1 MEGGKIIFFG
11 FCFLLTACSE
21 NLNFETTR
29 WSQQGPA
36 PSRPSDINLDHSIS
50 AGERKI
56 IFQIQSIEGV
66 PVEGSYYKEISNQ
79 SKLEFVTSKWAEDFP
94 ARLKTRIFWMK
105 RGKSRILAKFLKF
118 HPDYREKDFRTEPE
132 LILRKGELLWKLVRS
147 TPEGRLIGI
156 YVNESAEIRESHFL
170 GSSLENAAATLFPD
184 GPLLSPL
191 QKVWLANLNDN
202 RTLVSPD
209 IRVLTQSNVIAIADN
224 AQFVFPVEDRRF
236 EQVQVFF
243 YLSKVL
249 TWVRDQWKMEL
260 PFILEAETSIGYPEK
275 TNTAFYY
282 QHRIRLG
289 DGDDVVFSRIAL
301 DPSIVSHEG
310 FHAVIDAV
318 AKLPYEGEG
327 GSLNEA
333 YADYLTAVMT
343 GNPNLGETSY
353 KKAPFKRSVKN
364 DFRFPDQNGGLYH
377 DASIVSGLLWSIQ
390 ETIGKDNALSLA
402 WQVLLRLNPDSDFK
416 SFQHELAEVLSGQNP
431 ESIRKVQLVLE
442 KRGWPQ

>member
-1 MEGGKIIFFG
+1 V
-11 FCFLLTACSE
+11 
-21 NLNFETTR
+21 TTR
-29 WSQQGPA
+29 WSQLGPA
-36 PSRPSDINLDHSIS
+36 PARPSDVKPENSLVV
-50 AGERKI
+50 GEKKV
-56 IFQIQSIEGV
+56 IFQTQSVEGV
-66 PVEGSYYKEISNQ
+66 SVEGSYYKEISNQ
-79 SKLEFVTSKWAEDFP
+79 NKIEFVTSKWSEGFP
-94 ARLKTRIFWMK
+94 ARLKTQIFWMK
-105 RGKSRILAKFLKF
+105 RGRGRILAKFLKY
-118 HPDYREKDFRTEPE
+118 HPDYREKEFHSEPE
-132 LILRKGELLWKLVRS
+132 LVLRKGELLWKLVRS
-147 TPEGRLIGI
+147 TSEGRLIGI
-156 YVNESAEIRESHFL
+156 YVNDLAEIRESRFL

-191 QKVWLANLNDN
+191 QKVWLSNLNDN

-236 EQVQVFF
+236 EQVQVYF

-249 TWVRDQWKMEL
+249 SWVKDRWKMDL

-318 AKLPYEGEG
+318 AKLPFEGEG
-327 GSLNEA
+327 GSVNEA
-333 YADYLTAVMT
+333 YADYLTAAMT

-353 KKAPFKRSVKN
+353 KKAPYKRSVKN
-364 DFRFPDQNGGLYH
+364 DFHFPDRNGGLYH
-377 DASIVSGLLWSIQ
+377 DAGIVSGLWWSIQ
-390 ETIGKDNALSLA
+390 EAIGKEMALNLA
-402 WQVLLRLNPDSDFK
+402 WQVLLRLNPDTDFK
-416 SFQHELAEVLSGQNP
+416 SFHGELTEILTEQSP
-431 ESIRKVQLVLE
+431 ETVRKVKLVLE
-442 KRGWPQ
+442 NRGWPQ